1 MSYDFRTVD
10 PQRDPELTDEWVRAV
25 HQGFHEAHPSE
36 ETLKRYRQILIDD
49 ATVALGAYRSA
60 SSGPELSSDHPVA
73 TYASL
78 EGAVTMPSLAQLPNH
93 MITEVTVSPTHRRRG
108 LLRKLITDDLASA
121 AKAGTPIAT
130 LTVSEATIYARFG
143 FGVITE
149 YQEVEVDT
157 GPGFALLPEVTTD
170 DGCVE
175 MAEARELASTASRI
189 FDEFH
194 RRTAG
199 SVTRPASYR
208 EYVTG
213 EWDFNKAAALTNLRA
228 AIHRDSTGA
237 IDGYVCYA
245 FEGWET
251 KPWRMKIR
259 DLITTNAK
267 AYLALWAFL
276 GSLDLSE
283 QVRTDW
289 PSDSDPLPWALADRS
304 RYRVTRR
311 NDSIWA
317 RVLDPLRCLENVA
330 WQGTD
335 RVVLEVDDPL
345 GHAAGRFAVTVN
357 DREVRAE
364 RTDDAGDM
372 ALNADTLATLIFGT
386 VKPKILHD
394 AGRLRGGAENLR
406 RLSALAASCPAPQSL
421 SRF

>member
-10 PQRDPELTDEWVRAV
+10 PKSDPELADEWVRAV

-36 ETLKRYRQILIDD
+36 EALSRYRQTLIEDG
-49 ATVALGAYRSA
+49 TVALGVYRSA
-60 SSGPELSSDHPVA
+60 SSGPELSADRPVA

-93 MITEVTVSPTHRRRG
+93 MITDVTVSPTHRRRG
-108 LLRKLITDDLASA
+108 LLRQMITEDLESA
-121 AKAGTPIAT
+121 AKAGAPIAT

-149 YQEVEVDT
+149 YQEVEVNT
-157 GPGFALLPEVTTD
+157 GPGFAFLPDVNADE
-170 DGCVE
+170 GSVE
-175 MAEARELASTASRI
+175 MAEARDLAPTASRI

-199 SVTRPASYR
+199 SVTRPAGYR
-208 EYVTG
+208 QYVTG
-213 EWDFNKAAALTNLRA
+213 EWDFEKAAALPNLRA

-245 FEGWET
+245 FQGWET

-259 DLITTNAK
+259 DLMATNAQ

-289 PSDSDPLPWALADRS
+289 PSDSDPLPWALVDRS
-304 RYRVTRR
+304 RYRVTKRD
-311 NDSIWA
+311 DSIWA
-317 RVLDPLRCLENVA
+317 RVLDPIRCLENVA
-330 WQGTD
+330 WQGAD
-335 RVVLEVDDPL
+335 RIVLDVADPL
-345 GHAAGRFAVTVN
+345 GYAAGNFAVTVE
-357 DREVRAE
+357 DRAVRVE
-364 RTDDAGDM
+364 RTEDPGEI
-372 ALNADTLATLIFGT
+372 ALTADTLATLIFGT
-386 VKPKILHD
+386 VKPEILHA
-394 AGRLRGGAENLR
+394 AGRLRGSAENLR
-406 RLSALAASCPAPQSL
+406 RLGAVAASCPAPQSL